1 MAKEKIDRKITVI
14 FATDIV
20 GYSKH
25 MEADESETIHNLR
38 DCEKIL
44 QNLFDQNDGRLF
56 NTAGDSFLAEFP
68 SAVSAVECAVEFQN
82 AIKERN
88 SHDNTSVKLEFRIGI
103 NSGDVVKEKG
113 NLLGDGVNVA
123 ARLEALA
130 QANGITVSKVIYDYV
145 KGKTKYKFNDLG
157 TQKVKQNEFHAYDLL
172 LNQSHKRMIKPK
184 SKNVTILAA
193 SILSLA
199 GLTAFLFWS
208 FRPEI
213 AELNQ
218 NSDRTSL
225 LVIPFEDKSGNEDG
239 KIIADGISGQV
250 STTLKKYNE
259 LYIFDES
266 SAEYFEKKEFSNS
279 KLLENFGVQFV
290 LKGSIQTLGSKIRVN
305 ISLQD
310 LKKRATIWSETLD
323 FKDNDIFEVQD
334 KISDAILTN
343 IIPGIMSLGVA
354 NNRVEQ
360 QFTPKVHLNR
370 LKARVAYEK
379 YSPEGLYEYEQILKL
394 NRKLEPNNPYLD
406 LDEAWFLM
414 GEIWFGVSD
423 DTETNVTDA
432 YELTLKT
439 LDFDP
444 NSPYALDLASMIER
458 SYLNELDKACGRLKK
473 MVQNSQDPS
482 NMTNTANLARNCGE
496 YDQSLRIFR
505 NILEKAPHFRLW
517 FKEAYAWTFLMSEFE
532 KNRNSFDEA
541 KSYIQS
547 QLKNNYSQDGLNE
560 MWVIMLAY
568 IAKKEGQTE
577 LAQDYVS
584 RQSKMADPIN
594 VSWAKQYP
602 EILDENPK
610 FKEDLFNELAE
621 IGISFESSDG

>member
-1 MAKEKIDRKITVI
+1 M
-14 FATDIV
+14 
-20 GYSKH
+20 
-25 MEADESETIHNLR
+25 
-38 DCEKIL
+38 
-44 QNLFDQNDGRLF
+44 
-56 NTAGDSFLAEFP
+56 
-68 SAVSAVECAVEFQN
+68 
-82 AIKERN
+82 
-88 SHDNTSVKLEFRIGI
+88 
-103 NSGDVVKEKG
+103 
-113 NLLGDGVNVA
+113 
-123 ARLEALA
+123 
-130 QANGITVSKVIYDYV
+130 
-145 KGKTKYKFNDLG
+145 
-157 TQKVKQNEFHAYDLL
+157 
-172 LNQSHKRMIKPK
+172 KP
-184 SKNVTILAA
+184 
-193 SILSLA
+193 
-199 GLTAFLFWS
+199 
-208 FRPEI
+208 
-213 AELNQ
+213 LNQ
-218 NSDRTSL
+218 NSDRASL

-290 LKGSIQTLGSKIRVN
+290 LKGSTQTLGSKIRVN
-305 ISLQD
+305 LSLQD

-414 GEIWFGVSD
+414 GEIWLGVSD

-444 NSPYALDLASMIER
+444 NSSYALDLASMIER
-458 SYLNELDKACGRLKK
+458 GYLNELDKACGRLDK

-482 NMTNTANLARNCGE
+482 NMTNTANLARNCGQ
-496 YDQSLRIFR
+496 YDQSLSIFR

-517 FKEAYAWTFLMSEFE
+517 FKKDYAWTFLMSEFE

-584 RQSKMADPIN
+584 QQSKMADPIN

-621 IGISFESSDG
+621 IGISFE